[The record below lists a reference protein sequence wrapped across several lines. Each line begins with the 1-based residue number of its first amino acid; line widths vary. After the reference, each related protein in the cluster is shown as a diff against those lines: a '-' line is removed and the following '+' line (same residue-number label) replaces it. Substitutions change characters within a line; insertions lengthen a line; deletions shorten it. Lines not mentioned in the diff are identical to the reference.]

1 MENYFTFYLASDTM
15 VEQNG
20 KNENLK
26 YIVRLANTNL
36 DGTRQ
41 AVYSLSAIKGIGY
54 RTAEIMLKKIG
65 ISPWTKLGEV
75 SDEKLDEIKEII
87 ERRYGDVYPEW
98 VMNHRK
104 DIQTGEDLMRV
115 GPDWDVAV
123 QDDIN
128 RMKRIRSYK
137 GIRHEKGKKV
147 RGQRTRSNGRKGLAV
162 GVIKKREAPAEG
174 GQQKG
179 EEKK

>member
-1 MENYFTFYLASDTM
+1 
-15 VEQNG
+15 
-20 KNENLK
+20 
-26 YIVRLANTNL
+26 
-36 DGTRQ
+36 
-41 AVYSLSAIKGIGY
+41 
-54 RTAEIMLKKIG
+54 
-65 ISPWTKLGEV
+65 
-75 SDEKLDEIKEII
+75 
-87 ERRYGDVYPEW
+87 
-98 VMNHRK
+98 
-104 DIQTGEDLMRV
+104 MRV